1 MAIPNLDTAVRVTRK
16 LLDRYGAAR
25 LMQVEELRPGI
36 YRGRLNDG
44 SQALAV
50 VYAGGRIAVKEVEPC
65 W

>member
-1 MAIPNLDTAVRVTRK
+1 MAIPNLDAAVRVTRK

-65 W
+65 C

>member
-1 MAIPNLDTAVRVTRK
+1 MAIPNLDAAVRVTRK

>member
-1 MAIPNLDTAVRVTRK
+1 MAIPNLDAAVRVTRK

-44 SQALAV
+44 TRPWRWYMPAAES
-50 VYAGGRIAVKEVEPC
+50 R
-65 W
+65 

>member
-1 MAIPNLDTAVRVTRK
+1 MAIPNLDSAARVTRK

>member
-1 MAIPNLDTAVRVTRK
+1 MAIPNLDAAVRVTRK
-16 LLDRYGAAR
+16 LLDRYCAAR

>member
-1 MAIPNLDTAVRVTRK
+1 MTIPNLDSAARVTRK

-36 YRGRLNDG
+36 YRGQLNDG

>member
-1 MAIPNLDTAVRVTRK
+1 MAIPNLDAAVRVTRK

-50 VYAGGRIAVKEVEPC
+50 VYAGGRIAVKEVEPG

>member
-1 MAIPNLDTAVRVTRK
+1 MAIPNLDAAARVTRK
-16 LLDRYGAAR
+16 LLERYGAAQ
-25 LMQVEELRPGI
+25 LIQVEELRPGI

-44 SQALAV
+44 GQALAV

>member
-1 MAIPNLDTAVRVTRK
+1 MAIPNLDAAVRVTRK
-16 LLDRYGAAR
+16 LLDRYGNTR
-25 LMQVEELRPGI
+25 LIQVEELCPGI

-44 SQALAV
+44 GQALAV

>member
-1 MAIPNLDTAVRVTRK
+1 MAIPNLDAAIRVTRK
-16 LLDRYGAAR
+16 LLDRYGTTR
-25 LMQVEELRPGI
+25 LIQVEELRPGI

-44 SQALAV
+44 GQALAV

>member
-1 MAIPNLDTAVRVTRK
+1 MAIPNLDAAVRVTRK
-16 LLDRYGAAR
+16 LLDRYGTTG
-25 LMQVEELRPGI
+25 LIQVEELRPGI

-44 SQALAV
+44 GQALAV